1 MLGIGITKDDYSNE
15 SFVGVLDSHLN
26 ASAAYSVRRLSDS
39 SIKCIRVR
47 ESGSDNEVDIG
58 FDNNGDIDAAV
69 ISNFCGSNDGF
80 VTVWYDASGNSRN
93 ASQTDPDLQPK
104 IYDGSIINE
113 GGKPA
118 IKFFE
123 NTLAMPTSVWD
134 KGDLSVFTVVKIS
147 NGNGIAVQLSP
158 DFITGEWA
166 AFAVGTS
173 YSGGHLGSV
182 LRTLGGQTF
191 DQDTGGYTFGTQVLS
206 TSISDVSTEI
216 VEQYIDGSAVSGNS
230 SIGAAGDDM
239 ALGNRRETYV
249 DRPIDGTIQEVII
262 FSEAK
267 NSTDQGNIES
277 NLNTYYG
284 L

>member
-15 SFVGVLDSHLN
+15 AFAGILDSHLN
-26 ASAAYSVRRLSDS
+26 ASAAYSVRRLSGKTATCFR
-39 SIKCIRVR
+39 IR
-47 ESGSDNEVDIG
+47 ESGSDNEADIG
-58 FDNNGDIDAAV
+58 FDNNGDLDTASI
-69 ISNFCGSNDGF
+69 INFCGSNDGF
-80 VTVWYDASGNSRN
+80 ITVWYDASGNSRN

-134 KGDLSVFTVVKIS
+134 KGDLSVFAVVKIS

-158 DFITGEWA
+158 DFISPSWA

-173 YSGGHLGSV
+173 SSGGHLGSV
-182 LRTLGGQTF
+182 LFTQATKR
-191 DQDTGGYTFGTQVLS
+191 DEDTGSYTFGTQVLS
-206 TSISDVSTEI
+206 TSITDVSTEI
-216 VEQYIDGSAVSGNS
+216 IEQYIDGSAVSGNL

-239 ALGNRRETYV
+239 SLGNRRETYV